1 MEEPKNIRI
10 VDIARMAGV
19 SIGTVDRVL
28 HNRGRVSDENLQKV
42 NAVLA
47 KVNYRPNIIAR
58 SLASKRIYHLGVII
72 PKFTHGEYW
81 EYISRGIDLAL
92 SDFQQYHVEVD
103 KRYFD
108 QFNEESFRQ
117 TIQDIQLDQIDAV
130 LIAPLFAKQT
140 SDFSKMLDEQNIP
153 YVYIDSDLENE
164 KRMSFVG
171 TNSYAG
177 GRIAARLLSKNIR
190 IDDSILMAQIK
201 HYGVEST
208 QAIKRQKGFVEYL
221 KGSRYQGELH
231 ATDLFLDDAATNE
244 KILDSILY
252 RYPQIKAAV
261 IFNSKAYVIGEYL
274 KKRNRTDICLIGYDL
289 IERNELLL
297 QDGYIEAVI
306 AQHPRQQGY
315 EGIRVL
321 CDKLIFSKQPEEKVE
336 MPLDI
341 LIQENYQYY
350 KHNKL

>member
-47 KVNYRPNIIAR
+47 KVNYHPNIIAR

-201 HYGVEST
+201 
-208 QAIKRQKGFVEYL
+208 
-221 KGSRYQGELH
+221 
-231 ATDLFLDDAATNE
+231 
-244 KILDSILY
+244 
-252 RYPQIKAAV
+252 
-261 IFNSKAYVIGEYL
+261 
-274 KKRNRTDICLIGYDL
+274 
-289 IERNELLL
+289 
-297 QDGYIEAVI
+297 
-306 AQHPRQQGY
+306 
-315 EGIRVL
+315 
-321 CDKLIFSKQPEEKVE
+321 
-336 MPLDI
+336 
-341 LIQENYQYY
+341 
-350 KHNKL
+350 